1 MARRAIPVTMQS
13 SLRVKSNFFI
23 KIQIT
28 LWLVFFVM
36 NVTLSYQRG
45 DTIAESLIVA
55 LNRLITY
62 STIIYGNALWLLPS
76 YYQKKRFGWYVFL
89 GASLITLVTA
99 VSLQVSVVSWTW
111 INEGTEMVKNYKGL
125 TFLDYFGALTS
136 VILAFIFSVTYRYA
150 LDFNEIKKRQ
160 EILEKEHAEAQL
172 NLLKA
177 HLQPHFLF
185 NTLNNIYSEA
195 YQDSSRS
202 AALIE
207 QLSGIMRYF
216 VDESPKD
223 RVSVSTEIQFLED
236 YIALERVRVR
246 YPLEIRFTKVVS
258 PDEAI
263 PPMLFMPL
271 IENIFKH
278 GIDRD
283 KKQNRI
289 AISMVKSDGAL
300 TFSTENKIQCAVGR
314 SRAGSGL
321 ENLRKRLSLLY
332 NDSASLSISIN
343 NELFKA
349 TLQLPI

>member
-1 MARRAIPVTMQS
+1 M
-13 SLRVKSNFFI
+13 
-23 KIQIT
+23 
-28 LWLVFFVM
+28 FFVM
-36 NVTLSYQRG
+36 NATLLYQRG
-45 DTIAESLIVA
+45 DSVEESLIFA

-62 STIIYGNALWLLPS
+62 ATIIYCNALWLLPS
-76 YYQKKRFGWYVFL
+76 YYQKKRFGRYVFL
-89 GASLITLVTA
+89 SASMIILVTT
-99 VSLQVSVVSWTW
+99 VSLQASVVSWTW
-111 INEGTEMVKNYKGL
+111 LNAGTEMVKNYQGL
-125 TFLDYFGALTS
+125 TFLDYFGALSS

-150 LDFNEIKKRQ
+150 LDFNVIKKRQ

-177 HLQPHFLF
+177 HVQPHFLF

-207 QLSGIMRYF
+207 KLSGIMRYF

-236 YIALERVRVR
+236 YMALERVRVR
-246 YPLEIRFTKVVS
+246 YPLEIRFTKDIS
-258 PDEAI
+258 PGEAI

-278 GIDRD
+278 GIDKD
-283 KKQNRI
+283 KKENRI
-289 AISMVKSDGAL
+289 AISMVKYDGVL
-300 TFSTENKIQCAVGR
+300 TFSTENKIQCTVGT

-332 NDSASLSISIN
+332 GNSAGLSIN
-343 NELFKA
+343 TDNEIFKA